1 MYSAEKTQW
10 ERLGLPSLL
19 LVGKHFLNVTKGIE
33 GTGDLKSNS
42 VNQLETVFGGTHAL
56 TIILGRP
63 SAASLRILQ
72 FPLQNNDYDCRKS
85 RR

>member
-19 LVGKHFLNVTKGIE
+19 LVGKHFLNVKKGIE

-42 VNQLETVFGGTHAL
+42 VNQLETVF
-56 TIILGRP
+56 
-63 SAASLRILQ
+63 
-72 FPLQNNDYDCRKS
+72 
-85 RR
+85 